1 MPRTIQ
7 IDPITRIEGHAR
19 VEVDIDDNNEV
30 TSTVFKVMDFRGW
43 ETFLRGTRVEMMPSI
58 TPRICGTCSVS
69 HHLASA
75 KAVDSVFGVT
85 PPRPAVLLRQALN
98 LGGYLHS
105 HSVHIF
111 ALAGPDLLLGLDADP
126 AKRNI
131 MGLIEANPAVA
142 KKALELRAISTRIM
156 EAIGG
161 RGIHPVSA
169 VAGGMAAPLDEEKRD
184 QLRRQAEKG
193 LALTTELFHAV
204 KDGLIENVDLVE
216 SLPLPTHYLGLV
228 DDGML
233 NFYQG
238 ELCST
243 APDGEKFT
251 FAEEDWTSH
260 LVEETTPAS
269 YAKFVLCRKDE
280 NDPGVPYRVGPLARI
295 NCCEA
300 IDTPLANAE
309 LQEFRKTA
317 GFPTHQTVFYHVARL
332 FELLHAAEKLVQLLD
347 EDDICATDV
356 RVIPDKKPGH
366 GAGIL
371 EAPRGVLIHD
381 YRVNEEGVVED
392 LNLIVATQQNIP
404 GINATV
410 DLSVRK
416 YLEKPDELLLNGIEF
431 GIRCYDPCLSCATH
445 RLGEMKLEVVV
456 RHGQEIIRT
465 AKRV

>member
-85 PPRPAVLLRQALN
+85 PPRPAVLLRYALN
-98 LGGYLHS
+98 LAGYLHS

-111 ALAGPDLLLGLDADP
+111 ALAGPDLLLGIDADP

-131 MGLIEANPAVA
+131 MGLIEANPTVA
-142 KKALELRAISTRIM
+142 KKALELRAISTRII

-169 VAGGMAAPLDEEKRD
+169 VAGGMAASLPREKRD
-184 QLRRQAEKG
+184 QLKRQAEKG
-193 LALTTELFHAV
+193 LALCTELFHAL
-204 KDGLIENVDLVE
+204 KDPLMGNVEFVE
-216 SLPLPTHYLGLV
+216 SLPLSTHYLGLV
-228 DDGML
+228 NDGML
-233 NFYQG
+233 DFYQG
-238 ELCST
+238 ALCLT

-251 FAEEDWTSH
+251 FSEADWTDH

-269 YAKFVLCRKDE
+269 YAKFVLCRKDG
-280 NDPGVPYRVGPLARI
+280 NDTGVPYRVGPLARV
-295 NCCEA
+295 NCCDG
-300 IDTPLANAE
+300 IDTPFADAE
-309 LQEFRKTA
+309 LQEFRKMA
-317 GFPTHQTVFYHVARL
+317 GFPAHQTVFYHITRL
-332 FELLHAAEKLVQLLD
+332 IELLHAAEKLVELLD
-347 EDDICATDV
+347 DNDICGTDV
-356 RVIPDKKPGH
+356 RTLPDRAPGQ
-366 GAGIL
+366 GTGIL

-381 YRVNEEGVVED
+381 YQVNEGGIVED

-410 DLSVRK
+410 DLSVRN
-416 YLEKPDELLLNGIEF
+416 YLEKPDEVLLNSIEF

-456 RHGQEIIRT
+456 RHGEEIVRT